1 MEISGKTK
9 LMGLI
14 GNPVEHTLSPVIHNT
29 IAETMNES
37 MVYVAFPV
45 ADDIESAVKGAYAL
59 GIQGMNITVPYK
71 SDAIPF
77 LADLD
82 KEAEII
88 GAVNTLVRT
97 ENGYKGYN
105 TDLPGLYRA
114 ILSEGIE
121 VKGSR
126 VIIVGAGGAA
136 RAAAFMCAFNGAE
149 RVVILNRTVEKA
161 ERIAEEVKDKTGF
174 TAIEVKSISD
184 YNSIEGEG
192 YLVLQATKVGLYPK
206 TEESPITDE
215 AFFKKAAV
223 VYDLIYTPQQTMF
236 MQLAAKQGVAAY
248 NGLKMLLYQGV
259 SAYEMWNQVS
269 VPEEVVEKAY
279 KALLDKI

>member
-1 MEISGKTK
+1 M
-9 LMGLI
+9 
-14 GNPVEHTLSPVIHNT
+14 
-29 IAETMNES
+29 A
-37 MVYVAFPV
+37 YVPFPV
-45 ADDIESAVKGAYAL
+45 AEDIEAALKGAYAL

-71 SDAIPF
+71 SDAIPY
-77 LADLD
+77 LADID
-82 KEAEII
+82 KEAGII

-121 VKGSR
+121 VKASR

-149 RVVILNRTVEKA
+149 SVVILNRTVEKA
-161 ERIAEEVKDKTGF
+161 VRIVEEVKEKTDF
-174 TAIEVKSISD
+174 TNICAKSITEYD
-184 YNSIEGEG
+184 SIEGDG

-206 TEESPITDE
+206 TEESPIMD
-215 AFFKKAAV
+215 AVFFKKAAV
-223 VYDLIYTPQQTMF
+223 VYDLIYTPQETMF
-236 MQLAAKQGVAAY
+236 MRLAAKQGVAAY

-259 SAYEMWNQVS
+259 AAYDMWNCVT
-269 VPEEVVEKAY
+269 VPETVVEKAY
-279 KALLDKI
+279 QALLGKLQKE

>member
-1 MEISGKTK
+1 MEINGKSK

-29 IAETMNES
+29 IAKAMDEN
-37 MVYVAFPV
+37 MVYVPFPV
-45 ADDIESAVKGAYAL
+45 TDDVGAAIKGAYAL
-59 GIQGMNITVPYK
+59 GIQGMNITVPQK
-71 SDAIPF
+71 SDAIAF
-77 LADLD
+77 LADID
-82 KEAEII
+82 TQAEII

-126 VIIVGAGGAA
+126 VIIIGAGGAA

-149 RVVILNRTVEKA
+149 SVLILNRTVEKA
-161 ERIAEEVKDKTGF
+161 VRIAQEVKEKTDF
-174 TAIEVKSISD
+174 EAISAKAIEEYETIA
-184 YNSIEGEG
+184 GEG

-206 TEESPITDE
+206 TEESPIMDE

-223 VYDLIYTPQQTMF
+223 VYDLIYTPQETMF
-236 MQLAAKQGVAAY
+236 MHLAAKQGVAAY

-259 SAYEMWNQVS
+259 AAYEMWNQVS
-269 VPEEVVEKAY
+269 VPDEIVEKAY
-279 KALLDKI
+279 QALLGKI

>member
-1 MEISGKTK
+1 MEMNGKTK
-9 LMGLI
+9 VMGLI

-29 IAETMNES
+29 IAEAMNEN

-45 ADDIESAVKGAYAL
+45 AEDIGAAVKGAYAL

-71 SDAIPF
+71 SDVIPF
-77 LADLD
+77 LTEVDR
-82 KEAEII
+82 EAEII
-88 GAVNTLVRT
+88 GAVNALVRM

-114 ILSEGIE
+114 ILSEGIA

-149 RVVILNRTVEKA
+149 SVVILNRTVEKA
-161 ERIAEEVKDKTGF
+161 VRIVEEVKEKTGF
-174 TAIEVKSISD
+174 TVIEAKAITEYDSIAGD
-184 YNSIEGEG
+184 G

-223 VYDLIYTPQQTMF
+223 VYDLIYTPQKTRF
-236 MQLAAKQGVAAY
+236 MSLAENQGVAAY

-259 SAYEMWNQVS
+259 AAYEMWNQVS
-269 VPEEVVEKAY
+269 VPDEVVEKAY
-279 KALLDKI
+279 QTLLEQL